1 MDFEIIDNVYRSR
14 TTLLTILEM
23 RGYNVE
29 PFRKFSPAEIEVAG
43 SVSETFAPLGFVA
56 KHKDFPDQS
65 VDVRYARVSRQKI
78 MSFFEDIPANSQTE
92 VIVMTLDPVT
102 DMHHKAALELFLPPY
117 QIHVSFFHIP
127 HIVNNPLNHFLV
139 PKHEIVPTSEH
150 KALMDKFHMTSKGKF
165 PLVRYHIDPI
175 VRIIGGIPGDIIKI
189 TRPSPSAGWY
199 DMYRVVSH

>member
-43 SVSETFAPLGFVA
+43 SISETFAPLGFVA

-92 VIVMTLDPVT
+92 VIVMTCITRQPSNC
-102 DMHHKAALELFLPPY
+102 FSLP
-117 QIHVSFFHIP
+117 IKFTSVSFTFRT
-127 HIVNNPLNHFLV
+127 L
-139 PKHEIVPTSEH
+139 S
-150 KALMDKFHMTSKGKF
+150 
-165 PLVRYHIDPI
+165 
-175 VRIIGGIPGDIIKI
+175 I
-189 TRPSPSAGWY
+189 TP
-199 DMYRVVSH
+199 